1 MINTHSPDEYSYENE
16 NTKLIMASI
25 LPKINLDPK
34 DPITKNV
41 AIFLYNQIKYRPTAA
56 FNLGKFVY
64 LPMYNLPMV

>member
-1 MINTHSPDEYSYENE
+1 MINTHSPDEYNYENE
-16 NTKLIMASI
+16 NTKLLMASI

-34 DPITKNV
+34 YPITENV